1 MNSTL
6 GAKKSSF
13 CVANLRNS
21 WLFRAIGALNL
32 NLFAYNLLRP
42 ELIRGSLA
50 YFFEQYVEGA
60 GASVHGTGRCIGDN
74 EIGLA

>member
-6 GAKKSSF
+6 AAKKSSF

-42 ELIRGSLA
+42 ELIRGSL
-50 YFFEQYVEGA
+50 GNDGSA
-60 GASVHGTGRCIGDN
+60 GKQEAHGLVQFIVAELAGIGQGR
-74 EIGLA
+74 A